1 MGSAGERGLLLRLAL
16 HRCLPCLASARARA
30 GTRIAPGRR
39 RDTSSCLVRILLPSS
54 FEPCWHARIPSSL
67 LGPLLRQWRGTM
79 SVEFLHHLDRRC
91 AHPAARVHEVLLG
104 LGRGATAV
112 VRSGR
117 HTLSR
122 FFDCVLLRVF
132 GQRVGQRPQM
142 WSLFS
147 GGIIS

>member
-1 MGSAGERGLLLRLAL
+1 
-16 HRCLPCLASARARA
+16 
-30 GTRIAPGRR
+30 
-39 RDTSSCLVRILLPSS
+39 
-54 FEPCWHARIPSSL
+54 
-67 LGPLLRQWRGTM
+67 M